1 MDMGDLG
8 YQDRE
13 GNLFITGR
21 TKDIIVLKNTKKI
34 NTLVVE
40 SLLQKCQSI
49 IEVCVKAKAS
59 FQRNIQTLRYR
70 VLSGLSHKKKLE
82 NP

>member
-1 MDMGDLG
+1 MKKQFVKSKFQIDMGDLG

-40 SLLQKCQSI
+40 SLLQQCQSI

-59 FQRNIQTLRYR
+59 FHIFLK
-70 VLSGLSHKKKLE
+70 SA
-82 NP
+82 

>member
-1 MDMGDLG
+1 MGDLG

-49 IEVCVKAKAS
+49 IEVCVKAKVS
-59 FQRNIQTLRYR
+59 FHI
-70 VLSGLSHKKKLE
+70 KK
-82 NP
+82 N